1 MIKTPKSLRLHIG
14 IFGRRNV
21 GKSSFLNA
29 FVRQA
34 VSIVSEIAGTTT
46 DPVEKPMELLPIGPV
61 LFIDT
66 AGIDDIG
73 SLGKER
79 VAKTKKIFD
88 RTDVAVI
95 VTAEGQWGEFEKV
108 LVEEFKKRKI
118 PIIAVCNKAD
128 LKEVDGNLIKY
139 LDAEKIGWVQ
149 TVSPQKKGMAEF
161 RKRLIFVVPD
171 EFLNNP
177 SILRDLVRP
186 GEFAILVI
194 PIDKEAPKGRIILPQ
209 VQAIRDIL
217 DNDSYCI
224 ILKENRLKES
234 FSKLKEKPAIVIT
247 DSQAF
252 LKVAEDTP
260 EDIPMT
266 SFSILFARLKGDLN
280 EFVNGTFA
288 IEKLKSGDKILIAE
302 SCSHHPIADDI
313 GRVKIPRWL
322 RQYTGCELVFD
333 VCQGHDFPENLGD
346 YKLVIHCGGCM
357 TNRREILS
365 RIERCRIA
373 GVPITNY
380 GIVIAYSLG
389 KFERALK
396 PFAGSLDYFTKTGRS

>member
-66 AGIDDIG
+66 AGVDDIG
-73 SLGKER
+73 SLGQER
-79 VAKTKKIFD
+79 VARTKKIFD

-95 VTAEGQWGEFEKV
+95 VSAEGQWEKFEKA
-108 LVEEFKKRKI
+108 LLEEFKKRKI
-118 PIIAVCNKAD
+118 PVIAVFNKAD
-128 LKEVDGNLIKY
+128 LKGVDQSVIAELN
-139 LDAEKIGWVQ
+139 AEKVEWLE

-161 RKRLIFVVPD
+161 REKLIAVVPD
-171 EFLNNP
+171 EFLITP

-186 GEFAILVI
+186 GELAVLVI

-209 VQAIRDIL
+209 VQTIRDIL
-217 DNDSYCI
+217 DNDSACI
-224 ILKENRLKES
+224 VVKETGLLDTLA
-234 FSKLKEKPAIVIT
+234 KLREKPAIVIT

-260 EDIPMT
+260 EEIPMT
-266 SFSILFARLKGDLN
+266 SFSILLARLKGDLN
-280 EFVNGTFA
+280 EFVNGALA

-302 SCSHHPIADDI
+302 SCTHHPIIDDI
-313 GRVKIPRWL
+313 GREKIPRWL
-322 RQYTGCELVFD
+322 KQYAGCELKFD
-333 VCQGHDFPENLGD
+333 TYQGHDFPENLGD
-346 YKLVIHCGGCM
+346 YKLVIQCGGCM

-365 RIERCRIA
+365 RIERCRRL

-380 GIVIAYSLG
+380 GVAIAYSLG
-389 KFERALK
+389 KFDRALK
-396 PFAGSLDYFTKTGRS
+396 PFAGGLDYFTGKGR

>member
-79 VAKTKKIFD
+79 VAKTKKMFD

-95 VTAEGQWGEFEKV
+95 VTAQGEWSEFEKG
-108 LVEEFKKRKI
+108 LMEEFKKRKI
-118 PIIAVCNKAD
+118 PVIAVFNKAD
-128 LKEVDGNLIKY
+128 LKGVDDNVIKY
-139 LDAEKIGWVQ
+139 LDSEKIGWVE
-149 TVSPQKKGMAEF
+149 TVSPQKKGMTEF
-161 RKRLIFVVPD
+161 RRRLISVVPD
-171 EFLNNP
+171 EFINNP
-177 SILRDLVRP
+177 SILRDLVKP
-186 GEFAILVI
+186 GELAILVI

-217 DNDSYCI
+217 DNDSVCI
-224 ILKENRLKES
+224 VLKETRLRES
-234 FSKLKEKPAIVIT
+234 FSKLKDKPAIVIT

-252 LKVAEDTP
+252 LKVAQDTP

-280 EFVNGTFA
+280 EFVNGALA
-288 IEKLKSGDKILIAE
+288 IENLKSGDKILIAE
-302 SCSHHPIADDI
+302 SCSHHPITDDI
-313 GRVKIPRWL
+313 GREKIPKWL
-322 RQYTGCELVFD
+322 RQYTGCELEFV
-333 VCQGHDFPENLGD
+333 VYQGHDFPANLGD
-346 YKLVIHCGGCM
+346 YKLVIQCGGCM

-365 RIERCRIA
+365 RIERCRIVN
-373 GVPITNY
+373 VPITNY
-380 GIVIAYSLG
+380 GVAIAYSLG
-389 KFERALK
+389 KFERALR
-396 PFAGSLDYFTKTGRS
+396 PFADSLDYFMRKGR